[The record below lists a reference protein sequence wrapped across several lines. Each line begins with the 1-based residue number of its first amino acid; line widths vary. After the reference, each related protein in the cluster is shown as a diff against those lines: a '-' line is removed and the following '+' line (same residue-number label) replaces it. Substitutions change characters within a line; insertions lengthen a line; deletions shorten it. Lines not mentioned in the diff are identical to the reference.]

1 MKNTLKLENPI
12 TVNGKEIIELTYD
25 PQKITVEQFS
35 LASAK
40 AGEIS
45 KTKAFRV
52 SLREND
58 YNLHL
63 YLGMMAIIAV
73 NPDIDLSD
81 LERVVGFD
89 LLAIADIGMLF
100 TLRRQAAVSEQ
111 TSSDEQ

>member
-12 TVNGKEIIELTYD
+12 TVNGKEISELTYD

-40 AGEIS
+40 AAEIAKS
-45 KTKAFRV
+45 KTFKV
-52 SLREND
+52 CLREND
-58 YNLHL
+58 YTLHL
-63 YLGMMAIIAV
+63 YLGMMSIIAE
-73 NPDIDLSD
+73 NPNIDIAD
-81 LERVVGFD
+81 LERCSGFD
-89 LLAIADIGMLF
+89 VLNIADIGMLF